1 MKQKE
6 LGLYNLEERRLKRD
20 LVTPQIPERKLQP
33 GGGQPLLGNRRHDKR
48 KWLPVVPGG
57 DLV

>member
-1 MKQKE
+1 M
-6 LGLYNLEERRLKRD
+6 YNLEERRLKRD
-20 LVTPQIPERKLQP
+20 LVTLQIPERKLQP
-33 GGGQPLLGNRRHDKR
+33 GGGQPLLLGNRRHDKR